1 MKKLWM
7 LPVLL
12 VLLAG
17 MVVGIPYTLNIQGKL
32 TDASGSSITAVHN
45 ITASIYTNTTGT
57 DSLVYSRNF
66 TVIPDAR
73 GIYHLTLQNVSV
85 NFSGPAYIGL
95 KVDPENNESELSPRL
110 NVSLVP
116 FSYRANIS
124 EDLSCTDCLSQA
136 QIQDIYVENTGDTV
150 SGQLNIT
157 GNVVIGGLANLT
169 DVNITGGLYVR
180 DKVGIGEINPTHPL
194 VVSGAINASALNIS
208 GIVFI
213 QGSTNLTNLNVSGGL
228 FVRDQAYFISN
239 VGIGTTTPLATLEV
253 KGSGNFSGG
262 VNITGELTVGDLTN
276 LTDVNVSG
284 GLYVR
289 DQSYLTGNVG
299 IGTTTPLATLEV
311 KGSANFSGGVNITG
325 ELTVGDLTNL
335 TDLNVTGGLYVRD
348 NVGIG
353 TLTPSAALDIIGDLE
368 VGSTDFFVDDSEGR
382 VGIGTITPLAN
393 LEVKGSANISGGLN
407 VTGELAVADLANLT
421 DVNISGGLYV
431 RDEAYLNSRVGI
443 GNTAPSHQ
451 LEVSGGV
458 NATALNVSGGVL
470 LATNAGNVGIGTS
483 IANHTLTVQGG
494 INASQLNVSGAV
506 YIKGLTNLSDTN
518 ITGGLYIRDSA
529 GIGTTSPN
537 HRLEVAGG
545 INATDLNISGNV
557 LLASNAGNVGIGTS
571 IANHTLTVQGG
582 INASQ
587 LNISGAVYIKGL
599 TNVSDLNVT
608 GGLYVRDQAAF
619 NSQILIQG
627 NSIHDILSWLNTS
640 LNNSL
645 RLEDTN
651 LNTSL
656 KDYINER
663 DSWLNTSVNN
673 SLRLEDTNLNTS
685 MKAYA
690 DNADSLLNSSI
701 RALGYFNSESNITGY
716 LNLSNLKVTGIANFT
731 DVNITGGAYIRDN
744 LGIGVISPSYKLQV
758 SGTSNLSGNVL
769 ILGDLNVTGNTALN
783 ALNVS
788 GLTLSQGNVIA
799 KNVTISDFL
808 KSDAGKNLTL
818 LADNGKDVIIMKSDS
833 NVSGAIDVLVLTH
846 AINNDTNGSNNIGA
860 GVLFTAEDTTGAM
873 ENISAIRGVFS
884 DATNNSEDG
893 DLVFFTRSAG
903 GGLVEVAR
911 IAADGTVNV
920 TDLNVTG
927 GLYVRD
933 KVGIGTDAPTA
944 TLQINSSNTAGAFA
958 VYNSTGT
965 GAATY
970 MFINGTSGNVG
981 IGTTAPANMLEIVKQ
996 GAAPSM
1002 RLAGYTTGSS
1012 GAPIYRIARARGTE
1026 ESPTAVVSAD

>member
-276 LTDVNVSG
+276 LTDVN
-284 GLYVR
+284 
-289 DQSYLTGNVG
+289 
-299 IGTTTPLATLEV
+299 I
-311 KGSANFSGGVNITG
+311 
-325 ELTVGDLTNL
+325 
-335 TDLNVTGGLYVRD
+335 TGGLYVRD
-348 NVGIG
+348 KVGIG

-393 LEVKGSANISGGLN
+393 LEVEGSANISGGLN

-494 INASQLNVSGAV
+494 INASQLN
-506 YIKGLTNLSDTN
+506 
-518 ITGGLYIRDSA
+518 
-529 GIGTTSPN
+529 
-537 HRLEVAGG
+537 
-545 INATDLNISGNV
+545 
-557 LLASNAGNVGIGTS
+557 
-571 IANHTLTVQGG
+571 
-582 INASQ
+582 
-587 LNISGAVYIKGL
+587 
-599 TNVSDLNVT
+599 
-608 GGLYVRDQAAF
+608 
-619 NSQILIQG
+619 
-627 NSIHDILSWLNTS
+627 
-640 LNNSL
+640 
-645 RLEDTN
+645 
-651 LNTSL
+651 
-656 KDYINER
+656 
-663 DSWLNTSVNN
+663 
-673 SLRLEDTNLNTS
+673 
-685 MKAYA
+685 
-690 DNADSLLNSSI
+690 
-701 RALGYFNSESNITGY
+701 
-716 LNLSNLKVTGIANFT
+716 
-731 DVNITGGAYIRDN
+731 
-744 LGIGVISPSYKLQV
+744 
-758 SGTSNLSGNVL
+758 
-769 ILGDLNVTGNTALN
+769 
-783 ALNVS
+783 
-788 GLTLSQGNVIA
+788 
-799 KNVTISDFL
+799 
-808 KSDAGKNLTL
+808 
-818 LADNGKDVIIMKSDS
+818 
-833 NVSGAIDVLVLTH
+833 
-846 AINNDTNGSNNIGA
+846 
-860 GVLFTAEDTTGAM
+860 
-873 ENISAIRGVFS
+873 
-884 DATNNSEDG
+884 
-893 DLVFFTRSAG
+893 
-903 GGLVEVAR
+903 
-911 IAADGTVNV
+911 
-920 TDLNVTG
+920 
-927 GLYVRD
+927 
-933 KVGIGTDAPTA
+933 
-944 TLQINSSNTAGAFA
+944 
-958 VYNSTGT
+958 
-965 GAATY
+965 
-970 MFINGTSGNVG
+970 
-981 IGTTAPANMLEIVKQ
+981 
-996 GAAPSM
+996 
-1002 RLAGYTTGSS
+1002 
-1012 GAPIYRIARARGTE
+1012 
-1026 ESPTAVVSAD
+1026 